1 MAAEAICRIRERG
14 VTVADIAK
22 LASIAESGVQREPRV
37 PGFRGTAS
45 MTPASEELT
54 MSLSAS
60 RGASS

>member
-1 MAAEAICRIRERG
+1 M
-14 VTVADIAK
+14 TVADIAK
-22 LASIAESGVQREPRV
+22 LASIAESGVQREPLV